1 MKKASS
7 YKILVLTED
16 TAAVQQYSA
25 LLSAETAYTFDL
37 RQIESIKLAH
47 AEIEKYRPHC
57 ILMDADIQA
66 EATIQFLQELKHSK
80 SYRRYPVIWIT
91 AVNDAKTISKSI
103 KLGVQDVLITSEL
116 STELM
121 VSTVVQLVKNSRF
134 IEQLKE
140 QRKVLLNKN
149 KELSEYKK
157 YLEMRVMSRTAELKD
172 SYEQLVEEMTLRKQ
186 IEEQLTSRNKE
197 LDTFVYKA
205 SHDLKGPL
213 ASLIG
218 VTNIARLDLTDPMS
232 VKYLAMIGDSAQ
244 KLNFTLA
251 NLLEV
256 TKIKYMDAEVK
267 EVNFQNLLE
276 QVTAPLQKRMEEEQV
291 TLKLSVQQP
300 ESFFSDPFLIST
312 LLSNLIDNSI
322 NYRTED
328 TSAFITIDISHKENN
343 MEITVMDNG
352 QGIEKEVQSKVFD
365 MFFRHNMQ
373 AKGSGLG
380 LYIVKNCV
388 EKLNGTLTLLS
399 EPAIGTEVK
408 ITLPNLKQE

>member
-7 YKILVLTED
+7 YKILILTED
-16 TAAVQQYSA
+16 TSALQQYSA
-25 LLSAETAYTFDL
+25 LLSAEASYTFNL
-37 RQIESIKLAH
+37 QHIGSIQLAN
-47 AEIEKYRPHC
+47 AEIQKYQPHC

-66 EATIQFLQELKHSK
+66 EATIEFLQELKHSK

-91 AVNDAKTISKSI
+91 AVNDAKIISRSI

-116 STELM
+116 SKELM
-121 VSTVVQLVKNSRF
+121 VSTIVQLVKNSRF

-232 VKYLAMIGDSAQ
+232 VKYMEMITDSAQ

-267 EVNFQNLLE
+267 EVNFQTLIE
-276 QVTAPLQKRMEEEQV
+276 QVTAPLQKRMDEEQV
-291 TLKLSVQQP
+291 TLKFSVQQP
-300 ESFFSDPFLIST
+300 QPFYSDPFLIST
-312 LLSNLIDNSI
+312 FLYNLLDNSI
-322 NYRTED
+322 SYKTNN
-328 TSAFITIDISHKENN
+328 TSAFIEIDIVYNN
-343 MEITVMDNG
+343 NQMEITVTDNG
-352 QGIEKEVQSKVFD
+352 QGIEEAVQPKVFD
-365 MFFRHNMQ
+365 MFFRHNIQ

-380 LYIVKNCV
+380 LYIVRNCV
-388 EKLNGTLTLLS
+388 EKLNGSLTLVS
-399 EPAIGTEVK
+399 EPALGTTIK
-408 ITLPNLKQE
+408 IALPNLK

>member
-1 MKKASS
+1 
-7 YKILVLTED
+7 
-16 TAAVQQYSA
+16 
-25 LLSAETAYTFDL
+25 
-37 RQIESIKLAH
+37 
-47 AEIEKYRPHC
+47 
-57 ILMDADIQA
+57 
-66 EATIQFLQELKHSK
+66 
-80 SYRRYPVIWIT
+80 
-91 AVNDAKTISKSI
+91 
-103 KLGVQDVLITSEL
+103 
-116 STELM
+116 M
-121 VSTVVQLVKNSRF
+121 VSTIVQLVKNSRF

-140 QRKVLLNKN
+140 QRKVLLLKN

-232 VKYLAMIGDSAQ
+232 VKYMEMITDSAQ

-251 NLLEV
+251 NLLDV
-256 TKIKYMDAEVK
+256 TKIKYIDAEVK
-267 EVNFQNLLE
+267 EVNFQTLIE

-291 TLKLSVQQP
+291 ILNLSVQQP
-300 ESFFSDPFLIST
+300 QSFYSDPFLIST
-312 LLSNLIDNSI
+312 FLYNLLDNSI
-322 NYRTED
+322 SYKTSN
-328 TSAFITIDISHKENN
+328 TSAFIAIDIVYNN
-343 MEITVMDNG
+343 NHMEITVTDNG
-352 QGIEKEVQSKVFD
+352 QGIEESVQSKVFD
-365 MFFRHNMQ
+365 MFFRHNVQ

-388 EKLNGTLTLLS
+388 EKLNGSLSLVS
-399 EPAIGTEVK
+399 EPATGTTIK

>member
-16 TAAVQQYSA
+16 TAAFEQYAA
-25 LLSAETAYTFDL
+25 LLAAEVAYSFDL
-37 RQIESIKLAH
+37 HHFTSIALAP

-91 AVNDAKTISKSI
+91 AVNDAKAISRSI
-103 KLGVQDVLITSEL
+103 KMGVQDVLITSEL

-121 VSTVVQLVKNSRF
+121 VSTIVRLVKNSRF

-140 QRKVLLNKN
+140 QRKLLLNKN

-172 SYEQLVEEMTLRKQ
+172 SYEQLVEEMTLRKH

-218 VTNIARLDLTDPMS
+218 VTNIARIDLTDPLS
-232 VKYLAMIGDSAQ
+232 VKYLAMISDSAQ
-244 KLNFTLA
+244 KLNSTLA

-256 TKIKYMDAEVK
+256 TKIKYMDAEIK
-267 EVNFQNLLE
+267 EVNFQGLLE
-276 QVTAPLQKRMEEEQV
+276 QVTAPLQKRMEEAQV

-300 ESFFSDPFLIST
+300 KSFFSDPFLIST
-312 LLSNLIDNSI
+312 LLNNLIDNSI
-322 NYRTED
+322 NYRSDD
-328 TSAFITIDISHKENN
+328 TSAFITIDISSKENN
-343 MEITVMDNG
+343 MEITIMDNG

-399 EPAIGTEVK
+399 EPGVGTEIK